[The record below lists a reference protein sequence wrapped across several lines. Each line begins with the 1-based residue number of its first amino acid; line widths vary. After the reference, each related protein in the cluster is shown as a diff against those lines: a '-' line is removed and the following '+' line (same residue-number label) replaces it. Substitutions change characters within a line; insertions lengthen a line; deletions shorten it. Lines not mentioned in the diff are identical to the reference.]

1 MIGHFPPPHP
11 DELLYSVCARFA
23 DQVHYPGTEDVVQ
36 NLFGTR
42 RFPGSIHLPV
52 HLDHL
57 VSVITPGHRF
67 TVDQFIDE
75 HTLFPFYAPFL
86 QSEHP
91 SEIRKAMRLSGGTS
105 AQARIGR
112 VAEQHRWPSQLR
124 ACPHCVREDRQ
135 QFGECYW
142 HRVHQILGVEVC
154 PFHACYLLNSDI
166 STHSRHSFAPISAE
180 RAIAENLLLIPGVIE
195 NTPLEWQLAIARD
208 AYWLLDQKVESPGLE
223 ALARCYRSLLAQ
235 QGLATYRGTIRTPK
249 LIAKFSSY
257 YSVEF
262 LRHLRSELKMGER
275 KNWLTSLFQ
284 ADRLQHPVRHL
295 LLIHFLGYSAETFF
309 TVLLDESPFGK
320 GPWPCLNP
328 VCEHYNQPCIDHCTI
343 TYTQSVRHQREIRPK
358 GTFKCICGFCYT
370 RIGPDHLDE
379 HIALPNKVITYGP
392 LWDAALIS
400 LWNNP
405 LVGINEVAR
414 RLNVN
419 PFTLRI
425 QAARL
430 GLVFPRPASKTS
442 SQEKYLL
449 HPRSAGTADPEKLA
463 KYRKAWLAARKA
475 YPEAGRT
482 FLMKQANA
490 AYQWLLKHD
499 LEWLKSHLPARKPPS
514 TPNTRFDWGNRD
526 VQWANEVEAATLSLK
541 GLSERP
547 IRITRVA
554 IAKVM
559 GIPKSMLSGSLEKL
573 PLTKK
578 VLESS
583 LESID
588 AFDIRQIRWAA
599 ILFQQEHF
607 LPTKTQF
614 LRRSG
619 TWTRRNSPAVQQLSD
634 DALRMLSGEEGIGA
648 TGRR

>member
-343 TYTQSVRHQREIRPK
+343 TYTQSVRH
-358 GTFKCICGFCYT
+358 
-370 RIGPDHLDE
+370 
-379 HIALPNKVITYGP
+379 
-392 LWDAALIS
+392 
-400 LWNNP
+400 
-405 LVGINEVAR
+405 
-414 RLNVN
+414 
-419 PFTLRI
+419 
-425 QAARL
+425 
-430 GLVFPRPASKTS
+430 
-442 SQEKYLL
+442 
-449 HPRSAGTADPEKLA
+449 
-463 KYRKAWLAARKA
+463 
-475 YPEAGRT
+475 
-482 FLMKQANA
+482 
-490 AYQWLLKHD
+490 
-499 LEWLKSHLPARKPPS
+499 
-514 TPNTRFDWGNRD
+514 
-526 VQWANEVEAATLSLK
+526 
-541 GLSERP
+541 GLS
-547 IRITRVA
+547 
-554 IAKVM
+554 
-559 GIPKSMLSGSLEKL
+559 
-573 PLTKK
+573 
-578 VLESS
+578 
-583 LESID
+583 
-588 AFDIRQIRWAA
+588 
-599 ILFQQEHF
+599 
-607 LPTKTQF
+607 
-614 LRRSG
+614 RSG
-619 TWTRRNSPAVQQLSD
+619 TVRRTFGKLARRWRRRCD
-634 DALRMLSGEEGIGA
+634 R
-648 TGRR
+648 GRRDGPTGGRARCERSAKSARSAASQSHTAHAAWHAGMGACLKRVQRSAHGRKLCQTPPSGAWRPPSSRRTFARSISTALNAQRISQTFPLSTCCSMASRSRTSASGVCSTSAKS